1 MWKVRS
7 VLYGD
12 QGSGARTYT
21 GCQVLKSAEITRYK
35 RPSVK
40 TSYKFL
46 FQQVLRPRSYEFSYG
61 ELA

>member
-21 GCQVLKSAEITRYK
+21 GCQVLKSAEITRHK
-35 RPSVK
+35 KPSVK

-46 FQQVLRPRSYEFSYG
+46 FQQVFKT
-61 ELA
+61 